1 MPRCVAI
8 KTDGVQCARDCVRGN
23 PLGRCQTHINTFENN
38 GPHET
43 ARKEKTHQN
52 KKAIRDLT
60 NQYMERYNAT
70 ADNRERQIIAQDM
83 NFEVGRLEFE
93 LNRQLELLIREQE
106 AEVFRTG
113 VDPDRPYRERAAQ
126 RRIEQERRR
135 MAQLEAEMR
144 AEEALQRRMLERAA
158 NAGVVAAGGGPPVAV
173 ARPVGELARFAGDNQ
188 NVHTT
193 VAVNMTKEVI
203 NRILKIPV
211 PAEYK
216 WNSQYCSKTPGEIV
230 VQCRL
235 TPKAAWQMISKYCQ
249 DETIYDLEKGI
260 YGKVLDGVWQYVVH
274 MEDSSGIIMSLRQE
288 MEDCIGMCAQGNLT
302 RLCNILAGYME
313 GIGSQESQSEIL
325 GRKIPLVMAIEDEKE
340 RLHEA
345 IKLLGEVGLP
355 RDQWLDW
362 IEPMFDDMSEMQENI
377 RVLMST

>member
-8 KTDGVQCARDCVRGN
+8 KTDGEQCVRDGVRGN
-23 PLGRCQTHINTFENN
+23 ALGRCRTHINTFENN
-38 GPHET
+38 GPNET
-43 ARKEKTHQN
+43 SRREKISQN
-52 KKAIRDLT
+52 KKAIRDLR
-60 NQYMERYNAT
+60 NQFMVRYDA
-70 ADNRERQIIAQDM
+70 AVDNRERMIIAEDM
-83 NFEVGRLEFE
+83 DFEVGRLQFE

-106 AEVFRTG
+106 AEIFRTG

-126 RRIEQERRR
+126 RRVELDRQRV
-135 MAQLEAEMR
+135 AQLEAEMR

-158 NAGVVAAGGGPPVAV
+158 NAGVVAAGGGPPVAA

-260 YGKVLDGVWQYVVH
+260 YGKVLDGVWQYVLH
-274 MEDSSGIIMSLRQE
+274 MEDSSGIVMSLRQE

>member
-1 MPRCVAI
+1 
-8 KTDGVQCARDCVRGN
+8 
-23 PLGRCQTHINTFENN
+23 
-38 GPHET
+38 
-43 ARKEKTHQN
+43 
-52 KKAIRDLT
+52 
-60 NQYMERYNAT
+60 
-70 ADNRERQIIAQDM
+70 
-83 NFEVGRLEFE
+83 
-93 LNRQLELLIREQE
+93 
-106 AEVFRTG
+106 
-113 VDPDRPYRERAAQ
+113 
-126 RRIEQERRR
+126 
-135 MAQLEAEMR
+135 
-144 AEEALQRRMLERAA
+144 
-158 NAGVVAAGGGPPVAV
+158 VVAAGGGPPVAA
-173 ARPVGELARFAGDNQ
+173 ARPMGELARFAGDNQ

-211 PAEYK
+211 PDEYK

-260 YGKVLDGVWQYVVH
+260 YGKVLDGVWQYVLH

-325 GRKIPLVMAIEDEKE
+325 GRKIPLVMAIEDAKE
-340 RLHEA
+340 RLHQA
-345 IKLLGEVGLP
+345 IKLLHEVGLP

-362 IEPMFDDMSEMQENI
+362 IEPMFEDMSEI
-377 RVLMST
+377 TDDVRILMST

>member
-8 KTDGVQCARDCVRGN
+8 KTDGEQCGRDCIRGN
-23 PLGRCQTHINTFENN
+23 ILGRCRIHINTYEAN
-38 GPHET
+38 GPNET
-43 ARKEKTHQN
+43 SRREKTYQN
-52 KKAIRDLT
+52 KKAVRDLT
-60 NQYMERYNAT
+60 NAFMARHDAA

-106 AEVFRTG
+106 AEIIRTG
-113 VDPDRPYRERAAQ
+113 VDPDEPHRQRNAQRLLERNRQRAAQ
-126 RRIEQERRR
+126 Q
-135 MAQLEAEMR
+135 EAEMA
-144 AEEALQRRMLERAA
+144 AEEALRQRFLNRAV
-158 NAGVVAAGGGPPVAV
+158 GVVAAGGGPPVAA
-173 ARPVGELARFAGDNQ
+173 ARPMGELARFAGDNQ

-211 PAEYK
+211 PDEYK

-230 VQCRL
+230 VKCRL

-260 YGKVLDGVWQYVVH
+260 YGKVLDGVWQYVLG

-313 GIGSQESQSEIL
+313 GVGSQESQSEIL
-325 GRKIPLVMAIEDEKE
+325 GRKIPVVMAIEDARE

-345 IKLLGEVGLP
+345 IKLLREVGLP

-362 IEPMFDDMSEMQENI
+362 IEPMFEDISEMQESI